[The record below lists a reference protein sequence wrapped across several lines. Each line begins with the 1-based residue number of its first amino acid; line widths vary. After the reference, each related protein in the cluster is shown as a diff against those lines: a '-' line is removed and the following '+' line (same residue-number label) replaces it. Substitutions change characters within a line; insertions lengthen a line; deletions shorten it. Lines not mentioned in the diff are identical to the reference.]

1 MLDSEEAKQKA
12 KDWIQQNYLKVDV
25 YYKSL
30 NVRRVKQSP
39 QFTVSSRS
47 RSSLVQHYGL
57 KMLLSE
63 WKFLC
68 WSWRST
74 QPLHGTGFG
83 HVFWT
88 LGNVLGDLIGS
99 LEVFQQT
106 KKGTGNWE
114 ARWSLGRSFL
124 IYFINAQILT
134 TLENG
139 TNKATVLSIC
149 FASHKSFKLRLI
161 LHFPYFEIWF
171 ASSPYLWC

>member
-114 ARWSLGRSFL
+114 GRSSMAWIFL
-124 IYFINAQILT
+124 ARNHTNLYFSNAQKMT
-134 TLENG
+134 TSERAPIEYN
-139 TNKATVLSIC
+139 
-149 FASHKSFKLRLI
+149 SF
-161 LHFPYFEIWF
+161 E
-171 ASSPYLWC
+171 YLLCQS